1 MQDENEYERLLK
13 EGYIV
18 EGKVDFNMPLA
29 GELTTLKL
37 TEEAI
42 KKTNAKQ
49 VRRDKT
55 VVVHD
60 KLGQTKKIS
69 SIMMGY
75 NKQGINL
82 ADGTFANAS
91 ELLTAMEVAV
101 TKQASGK
108 IVINTKGQYFEPN
121 LLLEV
126 ATRAAGKVVIGKR
139 YEKITNQDS
148 RRWSIEG
155 SEGTKANKG
164 VAFLGNKGLVLP
176 TGDYVSIEEL
186 MKALNDYMILKPK
199 EVINPPSSG
208 SNDTD
213 KNDNDKDK
221 EDETEKKEQTPKT
234 VRVQKKYKNRASYWL
249 ILMALLATTL
259 SGLGKTNITVDA
271 IKLTE
276 EKIMQYDMTE
286 MEYLEEDI
294 QDSVNRVIMELG
306 LGDSIKTNNGDT
318 LNTNS
323 VLTGINKTFGQE
335 FDLEGKKAGDYRIT
349 GISIVHNGNIL
360 DAIEDYNGTLDAPTI
375 GEYVQKV
382 CDKNNVSIDDINI
395 RVHLGSSKDNTRAGW
410 ADITDLIDAEDITE
424 DMIKTIITPIA
435 NYTGVINNFNGKT
448 ITMDNGVQLQIVDA
462 TGKLLQTGTEVI
474 GSDGKKYII
483 NNLDLMIASKEATET
498 NIIGQKLVW
507 NVGDCELS
515 LALIP
520 LLAATALAIKTKMQ
534 NKKASENPTL
544 TTFTNPED
552 YEKFVEE
559 FEKAKAEYNKK
570 SKFQQMLKRVFY
582 QDEVDLLRNL
592 DDKQTIEL
600 YNTIMQHAGLDFPYD
615 HNSHITIDGGKIWVI
630 YQNGQKLDIT
640 DYVIEDIRHIGSNN
654 DVTQEGLLTDEV
666 MEYATSRK

>member
-82 ADGTFANAS
+82 ADGPFANAS

-234 VRVQKKYKNRASYWL
+234 VRVQK
-249 ILMALLATTL
+249 
-259 SGLGKTNITVDA
+259 NI
-271 IKLTE
+271 
-276 EKIMQYDMTE
+276 KI
-286 MEYLEEDI
+286 
-294 QDSVNRVIMELG
+294 EL
-306 LGDSIKTNNGDT
+306 
-318 LNTNS
+318 
-323 VLTGINKTFGQE
+323 
-335 FDLEGKKAGDYRIT
+335 
-349 GISIVHNGNIL
+349 
-360 DAIEDYNGTLDAPTI
+360 
-375 GEYVQKV
+375 
-382 CDKNNVSIDDINI
+382 
-395 RVHLGSSKDNTRAGW
+395 
-410 ADITDLIDAEDITE
+410 
-424 DMIKTIITPIA
+424 
-435 NYTGVINNFNGKT
+435 
-448 ITMDNGVQLQIVDA
+448 
-462 TGKLLQTGTEVI
+462 VI
-474 GSDGKKYII
+474 G
-483 NNLDLMIASKEATET
+483 
-498 NIIGQKLVW
+498 
-507 NVGDCELS
+507 
-515 LALIP
+515 
-520 LLAATALAIKTKMQ
+520 
-534 NKKASENPTL
+534 
-544 TTFTNPED
+544 
-552 YEKFVEE
+552 
-559 FEKAKAEYNKK
+559 
-570 SKFQQMLKRVFY
+570 
-582 QDEVDLLRNL
+582 
-592 DDKQTIEL
+592 
-600 YNTIMQHAGLDFPYD
+600 
-615 HNSHITIDGGKIWVI
+615 
-630 YQNGQKLDIT
+630 
-640 DYVIEDIRHIGSNN
+640 
-654 DVTQEGLLTDEV
+654 
-666 MEYATSRK
+666 